1 MRTLAVNPDT
11 LPVEYREI
19 YNNFIMPVDTD
30 IKITSVILSD
40 ENTSKISM
48 FLKELEFRDRIL
60 SFGLQP
66 MNRIL
71 MYGAS
76 GTGKTYLSKALSNY
90 LGYTMLYIDI
100 ARALTDDTVS
110 KNVSEIFRLA
120 NYLGNCILM
129 LDECDAIAWQRD
141 TGNSDTGTIRRAT
154 NTVFQQLD
162 QMNPTNVF
170 IAATNMLHR
179 LDAAFERRFNM
190 KMEFKK
196 PDIGI
201 KNAVKHFLHKEFLL
215 IDDVNHTVEEI
226 VEKRAKQYAKLS
238 YYEIQG
244 IVERA
249 MKDSIITD
257 GDKLRVHTAYIYDQL
272 ATAMR
277 VKLKFNVVDDDPISE
292 PYT

>member
-277 VKLKFNVVDDDPISE
+277 VKLKFNAVDDDPISE